1 MVVGGNLGTDQESQ
15 AMGNDTEEEMA
26 MRKYLSWI
34 LVMVVLMSAAVPV
47 VAAEAKVAVMDLNMV
62 MIESE
67 AGKAASAQLE
77 ALIQE
82 RQAAVDSKAE
92 AIRKLQEEVEEAAS
106 TNERTSGQWEL
117 EQLVL
122 EYETLVAQSEA
133 EIQAEA
139 EQMRSQ
145 ILIEIGEVLRVLGEQ
160 ENYSLILDTSIVHY
174 YTQAIDITW
183 EVIRGYNERKSQKLP
198 T

>member
-47 VAAEAKVAVMDLNMV
+47 VAAAPKVAVMDLNIV
-62 MIESE
+62 ITESE
-67 AGKAASAQLE
+67 AGKEASTQLE

-82 RQAAVDSKAE
+82 RQAAVDGKAE
-92 AIRKLQEEVEEAAS
+92 AIRKLQEEAAA
-106 TNERTSGQWEL
+106 TDKEPSGQLQL
-117 EQLVL
+117 EQLVS

-133 EIQAEA
+133 EIQAKA
-139 EQMRSQ
+139 EEMRSQ
-145 ILIEIGEVLRVLGEQ
+145 ILVEIGEVLLVLGEQ
-160 ENYSLILDTSIVHY
+160 EDYSLIMDTSIVHY

-183 EVIRGYNERKSQKLP
+183 EVIRKYNELRN
-198 T
+198 